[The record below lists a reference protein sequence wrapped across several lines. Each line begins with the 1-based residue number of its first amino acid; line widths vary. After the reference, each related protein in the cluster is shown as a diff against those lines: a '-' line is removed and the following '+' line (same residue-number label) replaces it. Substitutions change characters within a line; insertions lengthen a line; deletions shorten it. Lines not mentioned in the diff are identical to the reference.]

1 MSKWS
6 GKGRLDSNYSLA
18 RLSCESGLFNAG
30 LFFLSKGDT
39 LLFIILILLN
49 SQRYSESIAE

>member
-30 LFFLSKGDT
+30 LFFLSKGGYT
-39 LLFIILILLN
+39 SIH
-49 SQRYSESIAE
+49 YSNFVEFTEV